1 MLRKLTLLT
10 ALFLFGYFRSFA
22 QAPAEGINY
31 QAVARDANGNVLT
44 SPITVRTG
52 ILSNSPN
59 GTLIYQETH
68 SVTPNSFGLFN
79 LVIGQ
84 GTQTGGTASGFAAID
99 WSTGPYFAKTEINTG
114 GSFIN
119 MGTSQLWSVPYA
131 LYARSAGN
139 SQTITAGTGI
149 GVVQNGQVVTI
160 SSNLSLDGLTDV
172 NTAGAGNGQV
182 LQFNGT
188 DWVPG
193 TVTGGGTFNA
203 GAGININGTTISALD
218 TDPANEFQNLSLSG
232 QVLSIS
238 NGNSVTLPSSPVYVA
253 GAGIGITG
261 TTISALDISPTN
273 EIQNLSITGNTLS
286 ISGGNSVTIPTG
298 TTYTAGSGINITGS
312 TISAVDISATN
323 EIQTLTLS
331 GNTLSISGGNS
342 VTLSSGGGGTLNDA
356 YNFGGAGA
364 GRTITAG
371 SGSVTINGPAGN
383 TGTTGIALLVNQAGS
398 STAAIGAQVTGTG
411 NAINAANTNAGNAFS
426 TIQATT
432 NSSTVTNSALF
443 GQSSGAARGVTGEVT
458 ATATAGA
465 AVYGNNL
472 RTSGGSGVEG
482 NGFNGVVGITNYS
495 LGYGVYGA
503 NNATGVSGTG
513 SDLGIGTYGIGFN
526 GVYGQTT
533 NTTTGWAG
541 YFTADLGVDGTGYS
555 AGGWVNAS
563 DKRLKSNITPIGGAL
578 QKISLLDG
586 YRYTITTPVRVKD
599 GSIQRVSREQFGVM
613 AQELEKIFPE
623 MVKEKALFSNTG
635 DQTLYKTVDY
645 IQLVPVLLEAV
656 KELKAEVQTL
666 KMELERK

>member
-1 MLRKLTLLT
+1 MYRNLMLLL
-10 ALFLFGYFRSFA
+10 AFSLLNLFQTYS

-31 QAVARDANGNVLT
+31 QAVARDANGNVIT
-44 SPITVRTG
+44 TQITVRTG
-52 ILSNSPN
+52 IISNSPN
-59 GTLIYQETH
+59 GTLVYQETH
-68 SVTPNSFGLFN
+68 TVTPNSFGLFN

-114 GSFIN
+114 GTFIN
-119 MGTSQLWSVPYA
+119 MGTSQMWSVPYA

-139 SQTITAGTGI
+139 SQTIAAGTGI
-149 GVVQNGQVVTI
+149 GVVQNGPVVTI
-160 SSNLSLDGLTDV
+160 SSNLSLDGLNDV

-188 DWVPG
+188 EWVPA

-203 GAGININGTTISALD
+203 GPGITINGTTSSALD
-218 TDPANEFQNLSLSG
+218 TDPSNEFQNLSLSG
-232 QVLSIS
+232 QTLSIS
-238 NGNSVTLPSSPVYVA
+238 NGNSVTLPGAPVYTA
-253 GAGIGITG
+253 GSGIGITG
-261 TTISALDISPTN
+261 TTISALDNSPTN

-286 ISGGNSVTIPTG
+286 ISGGNSVNLPTG
-298 TTYTAGSGINITGS
+298 TTYTAGSGINIAGGI
-312 TISAVDISATN
+312 ISAVDISATN

-383 TGTTGIALLVNQAGS
+383 TGTAGIALLVNQAGS

-411 NAINAANTNAGNAFS
+411 NAINAANTNAANAFS

-432 NSSTVTNSALF
+432 NSSTITNSALF

-458 ATATAGA
+458 ATASAGA

-495 LGYGVYGA
+495 LGYGIYGA
-503 NNATGVSGTG
+503 NNAAGVSGTG

-541 YFTADLGVDGTGYS
+541 YFTADVGVDGTGFS
-555 AGGWVNAS
+555 LGGWVNAS
-563 DKRLKSNITPIGGAL
+563 DKRLKSNITPISGAL
-578 QKISLLDG
+578 QKISLLNG
-586 YRYTITTPVRVKD
+586 LHYTITTPVRGKD
-599 GSIQRVSREQFGVM
+599 GTIQKISREQFGVF
-613 AQELEKIFPE
+613 AQDLEKLFPE
-623 MVKEKALFSNTG
+623 MVQEKPLFNNTG
-635 DQTLYKTVDY
+635 DPTQYKTVDY
-645 IQLVPVLLEAV
+645 IQLVPVLIEAV
-656 KELKAEVQTL
+656 KELKAEVESL
-666 KMELERK
+666 KKELVKK